1 MVPLQLAQERVDMD
15 DQMVLV
21 QQDLHAKINVFL
33 YINNNQLKMQS
44 NKMIQF
50 TIETKTRRLLEK
62 DIRNRNLCEENF
74 KI

>member
-21 QQDLHAKINVFL
+21 QQDLHAKINMFL

>member
-62 DIRNRNLCEENF
+62 D
-74 KI
+74 

>member
-33 YINNNQLKMQS
+33 CINNNQLKMQS

-50 TIETKTRRLLEK
+50 TIETKTGRLLEK